1 MPRWGKTR
9 YPHAFSPG
17 RGPEPFRAGG
27 SWRGPSAS
35 ELQTAIEA
43 ALMPHPEGRP
53 AARVA
58 RDLVTLRVWEVLE
71 AGMRIRIECENC
83 QHETV
88 WTQGYMTRR
97 LRKAKGQTMF
107 RLATRLR
114 CAGCRSN
121 YVRVWR
127 G

>member
-1 MPRWGKTR
+1 
-9 YPHAFSPG
+9 
-17 RGPEPFRAGG
+17 
-27 SWRGPSAS
+27 
-35 ELQTAIEA
+35 
-43 ALMPHPEGRP
+43 MPHPEGRP